1 MTDYVRDEKPADFLL
16 PDSVKGWFSQM
27 YTHLIGGNVKELA
40 RLYDKE
46 FAALTASYFK
56 QSPWPEPDGEAV
68 LSLVDEDPVFI
79 LLYTQIYYRHMF
91 SKLQPTMEFK
101 QASWDNYVAIF
112 DGLLDGSLELDAMP
126 SQWLFDIVGEFVYQY
141 QSFCQYRA
149 KLKNESEVPTIW
161 TTKAVHSYLHRLVA
175 HSNIKAILAASIEDD
190 ENAPTSPSESIKEL
204 GYFALICLS
213 RAHVLTGDY
222 WTALNLLKPIDFTK
236 RDQLYYKS
244 YSCHVSVF
252 YHMGF
257 AQLMLGD
264 FAAAIRSFA
273 KIILQ
278 VHRNRAYYSKFA
290 DYDQVNKLT
299 EKALALVVIATYL
312 APGYSVEDQV
322 HALLR
327 EKFADKQAAIQKG
340 DVQVLTD
347 LFVSASP
354 KFILPS
360 VAAETDDVSKE
371 ALAFQTKLFLELV
384 ARHAALPA
392 IRSYIKLYRSIEAT
406 KLARFRGDDATVESV
421 VAECMHLKLVS
432 ELVQT
437 DVHFYLSGEL
447 IKVDEQKREQRTGQ
461 YFMNQ
466 IAKLQR
472 VVESC
477 QE

>member
-1 MTDYVRDEKPADFLL
+1 MSDYQRDEKPADFLL

-27 YTHLIGGNVKELA
+27 YTHMIGANVKEMA

-56 QSPWPEPDGEAV
+56 QSAWPEPDGEAV
-68 LSLVDEDPVFI
+68 ISLVDEDPVF
-79 LLYTQIYYRHMF
+79 LTLYAQIYYRHMF

-101 QASWDNYVAIF
+101 QASWANYCAIF
-112 DGLLDGSLELDAMP
+112 DGLLDGSLQLDAMP

-141 QSFCQYRA
+141 QSFCQFRA
-149 KLKNESEVPTIW
+149 KNKTEDVPAIW
-161 TTKAVHSYLHRLVA
+161 TTPAVHGYLHRVVK
-175 HSNIKAILAASIEDD
+175 HSNIKAVLQD
-190 ENAPTSPSESIKEL
+190 ENATSPSESLKEL

-222 WTALNLLKPIDFTK
+222 YTALSLLKPIDFAK
-236 RDQLYYKS
+236 RDQLYHKS

-264 FAAAIRSFA
+264 MAAAIRSFA

-290 DYDQVNKLT
+290 DYDQVTKLT
-299 EKALALVVIATYL
+299 EKALALVVVATHL
-312 APGYSVEDQV
+312 APGYNVEDQV

-327 EKFADKQAAIQKG
+327 EKHSDKQAAIQKG
-340 DVQVLTD
+340 DVHVLTE

-354 KFILPS
+354 KFILAT
-360 VAAETDDVSKE
+360 VATDADDVSKD
-371 ALAFQTKLFLELV
+371 ALTFQTKLFVELV
-384 ARHAALPA
+384 ERHAALPA
-392 IRSYIKLYRSIEAT
+392 IRSFIKLYRSIEAA
-406 KLARFRGDDATVESV
+406 KLARFRGNDATVATV

-432 ELVQT
+432 ELVQS
-437 DVHFYLSGEL
+437 DVHFYLSGDL
-447 IKVDEQKREQRTGQ
+447 VKVDEQKREQRTGQ

-472 VVESC
+472 VVDSC